1 MATTSPTPILPFGK
15 HKGQPLADVPGD
27 YLRWALLTVKLS
39 SGLRTAVADELTRRG
54 VPVPDP
60 PPPRV
65 PPCPRCAAGDFVVRS
80 QEDRLGR
87 RQLRAECARCRK
99 WLTYLPATPT
109 YRAAADRASSP
120 TAALDVLTR
129 LDDLGI
135 DLESDGGSVWVPWP
149 AYRRVPADLQALI
162 RQCSYQLA
170 KLNGDTRKRR
180 AT

>member
-54 VPVPDP
+54 VPVPAP

-65 PPCPRCAAGDFVVRS
+65 PPCPRCAATEFVARW

-87 RQLRAECARCRK
+87 RHLRAECAGCRK
-99 WLTYLPATPT
+99 WLTYLPATSA
-109 YRAAADRASSP
+109 YAAEADRARSP
-120 TAALDVLTR
+120 IT
-129 LDDLGI
+129 
-135 DLESDGGSVWVPWP
+135 
-149 AYRRVPADLQALI
+149 
-162 RQCSYQLA
+162 
-170 KLNGDTRKRR
+170 
-180 AT
+180 